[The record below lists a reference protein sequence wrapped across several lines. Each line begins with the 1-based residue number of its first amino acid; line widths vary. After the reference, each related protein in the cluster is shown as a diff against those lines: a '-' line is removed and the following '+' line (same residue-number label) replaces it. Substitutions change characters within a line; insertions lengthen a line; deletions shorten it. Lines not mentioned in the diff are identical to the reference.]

1 MAPSDEYIAIQGLR
15 GFLQKYNVVLDFSLD
30 RWQRVI
36 FIIHTAIRLSDS
48 DKAIIKR
55 LNKSKEAYAIMGYTV
70 EEKGAHFVVKIPHSF
85 KGKVLMTFLSSF
97 LPLMEVSLF

>member
-15 GFLQKYNVVLDFSLD
+15 SFLQKYSMVLDFSLD

-36 FIIHTAIRLSDS
+36 FIIHTAGRLSDD
-48 DKAIIKR
+48 DKATVKK
-55 LNKSKEAYAIMGYTV
+55 LNKSKEAYILMGYSV
-70 EEKGAHFVVKIPHSF
+70 EEKGAHFIVKIPHSF
-85 KGKVLMTFLSSF
+85 KGKILMPFLSLF

>member
-15 GFLQKYNVVLDFSLD
+15 VFLQKYNAVLDFSLD

-36 FIIHTAIRLSDS
+36 FIIHTAIRLSDD
-48 DKAIIKR
+48 DKATIKR
-55 LNKSKEAYAIMGYTV
+55 LNKSKEAYAMMGYSV

-85 KGKVLMTFLSSF
+85 KGKILMPFISSF